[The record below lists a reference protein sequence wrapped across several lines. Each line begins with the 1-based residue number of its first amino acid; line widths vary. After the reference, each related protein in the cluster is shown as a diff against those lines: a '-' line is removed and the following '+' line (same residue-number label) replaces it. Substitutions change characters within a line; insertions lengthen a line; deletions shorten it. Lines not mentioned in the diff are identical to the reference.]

1 MKSALRTYEQLR
13 TAIPNEP
20 EPRAL
25 LINLHFRM
33 GQDAAAMNEID
44 AYLTALES
52 VGRREQA
59 IQFVESIALE
69 HPNQLEVHKR
79 AAGLL
84 MHAGEIDR
92 AIVQMDQIATGLLKG
107 GNRVAAIAILED
119 ILALNPA
126 NAEKYERMLRQ
137 ARGD

>member
-1 MKSALRTYEQLR
+1 M
-13 TAIPNEP
+13 
-20 EPRAL
+20 
-25 LINLHFRM
+25 
-33 GQDAAAMNEID
+33 
-44 AYLTALES
+44 
-52 VGRREQA
+52 
-59 IQFVESIALE
+59 
-69 HPNQLEVHKR
+69 HKR